1 MIPAHVEDAIREA
14 VRLLRESGRHFKS
27 RHVAEARRLLEQAL
41 QLEESDHAPTAEPQ
55 THDPSQK
62 R

>member
-1 MIPAHVEDAIREA
+1 MLPISTESAIREA

-41 QLEESDHAPTAEPQ
+41 QLEESDHAEKAEPQ
-55 THDPSQK
+55 THDPAQK